1 MIQAT
6 VEKGAMRRTILV
18 AEDEILV
25 RLDISDYFRSKGF
38 SVLEVSN
45 AEDAMRILKSGEPIS
60 LVFTD
65 IRMPGALDGLDLAR
79 YVKKHHPDIGI
90 LITSGHAMP
99 GDLPVDLGPV
109 IGKPYLPE
117 AVLAKVRKLLPDS

>member
-79 YVKKHHPDIGI
+79 
-90 LITSGHAMP
+90 
-99 GDLPVDLGPV
+99 
-109 IGKPYLPE
+109 
-117 AVLAKVRKLLPDS
+117 

>member
-1 MIQAT
+1 LIQAT

-45 AEDAMRILKSGEPIS
+45 AEDAMRILKSGESIS

-79 YVKKHHPDIGI
+79 
-90 LITSGHAMP
+90 
-99 GDLPVDLGPV
+99 
-109 IGKPYLPE
+109 
-117 AVLAKVRKLLPDS
+117 